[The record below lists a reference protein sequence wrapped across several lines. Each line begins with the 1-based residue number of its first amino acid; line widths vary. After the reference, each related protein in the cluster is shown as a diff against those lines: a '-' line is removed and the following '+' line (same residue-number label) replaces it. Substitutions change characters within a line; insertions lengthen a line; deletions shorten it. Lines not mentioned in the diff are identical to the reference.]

1 MQNLAGL
8 VLENLDHDP
17 EAVALGEPDGRVLS
31 RGALR
36 QRVDAVAEAL
46 VAAGFAAGDR
56 AVVQVPPGAELLATT
71 LAVIALGGVPVLLEG
86 GLGDAVYLSRVAA
99 AEPRWL
105 IIHPWLQR
113 VGALGPLRGVAG
125 RLGLPP
131 VPPTAKTLTVSRGSL
146 DQRLSRGVPSRLT
159 LTPRAPEDAAIV
171 VYTGGTT
178 SAPKGVQH
186 THKSLRGFMESVRGL
201 FVIEGFERL
210 VVDTLPQALYA
221 IYLGLEAHLAH
232 GRGHRRADRVESLLR
247 SGRAQGY
254 FGAPYLWR
262 EIMRRSTA
270 GPLPDTV
277 RCVVLGSA
285 PVRPRFLQALQGFLS
300 PATQVTS
307 LYGMTEAGPICAA
320 RLAEKLAWTAPGD
333 LVGRPV
339 PGVVLTIDA
348 PEGEVGEVLIDG
360 PSVTPGYLGL
370 PPRAMGE
377 PLRTGDLGQLVPTPE
392 GPVLTLH
399 GRRKEMIIRRGVN
412 LYPGT
417 LEGPILAEA
426 LRRGLAVEDCALL
439 GDWDE
444 HSQDERLALI
454 VAGPPTLDLAAVA
467 AAARAAAGP
476 DGAPDTVQRVDS
488 FPVKG
493 RQNKRD
499 LAALKALVAARHLA
513 PRSRRLEDVALP
525 FGAAYLARRVQDRVR
540 HSPGRALGELALRL
554 GLWSVS
560 QATWALDE
568 LVAPGWR
575 EAEGR
580 GPLFIIGHQRS
591 GTTALHR
598 LLAADTQHARALT
611 LGEMLLPA
619 VSAAPLRAAVAGLD
633 RALGGALSRL
643 EDRVFGPVDALHRLR
658 LGEVEE
664 DEFVLWAVFASIMC
678 ANDDPVSVE
687 RRQLDALR
695 HFDQWP
701 AARQA
706 RVLGF
711 YRDVLTRR
719 LYRDRGTPAES
730 RWIVAKNPAFTQ
742 KIPALARLFPDARF
756 IYLVRDP
763 LRAIPSR
770 LALLRAIWRLRAPE
784 APALTPAQ
792 VEVILEDSVR
802 TYLCAERDLPSLP
815 EGRRLVV
822 RHDALHADP
831 NATIARIYEHFSLPG
846 PRPQATV
853 QAPPPRVVDL
863 EGLTLDEARLRRVL
877 APVFTRYGF

>member
-1 MQNLAGL
+1 MHNLAGL
-8 VLENLDHDP
+8 VLENLDRAP
-17 EAVALGEPDGRVLS
+17 EAVALGEPDGRVLT

-36 QRVDAVAEAL
+36 QRVDVVAEAL
-46 VAAGFAAGDR
+46 AEAGFAAGDR
-56 AVVQVPPGAELLATT
+56 AVVQIPPGAELLATT
-71 LAVIALGGVPVLLEG
+71 LAVIALGGVPVLLEA

-105 IIHPWLQR
+105 IIHPLLKR
-113 VGALGPLRGVAG
+113 LGSLRLLRGVAG

-131 VPPTAKTLTVSRGSL
+131 APPTAKLLMVSRGSV
-146 DQRLSRGVPSRLT
+146 DARLKRGPPPRLT

-201 FVIEGFERL
+201 FLIDGFERL
-210 VVDTLPQALYA
+210 VVDTLPQALYG

-232 GRGHRRADRVESLLR
+232 GRGHRRADRVEALLR

-300 PATQVTS
+300 PSTQVTS
-307 LYGMTEAGPICAA
+307 LYGMTEAGPICYAS
-320 RLAEKLAWTAPGD
+320 LEEKLAWTGAGD

-339 PGVVLTIDA
+339 PGVVLTIDG
-348 PEGEVGEVLIDG
+348 PEGEVGEVLLDG
-360 PSVTPGYLGL
+360 PSVTPGYLGQ
-370 PPRAMGE
+370 PPRAE
-377 PLRTGDLGQLVPTPE
+377 PLRTGDLGQLVPTPT
-392 GPVLTLH
+392 GLVLTLH

-417 LEGPILAEA
+417 LEGPILAES
-426 LRRGLAVEDCALL
+426 LRRGLAVEDCALV

-444 HSQDERLALI
+444 HSQDERLTLI
-454 VAGPPTLDLAAVA
+454 VAGPPSLDLAAVA

-476 DGAPDTVQRVDS
+476 DGAPDEVQRLDS

-499 LAALKALVAARHLA
+499 LAALKALVAARHLP
-513 PRSRRLEDVALP
+513 PRSRRVEDLVLP
-525 FGAAYLARRVQDRVR
+525 FGVSQLARRVQDRITQ
-540 HSPGRALGELALRL
+540 SPGRALGELALRL

-568 LVAPGWR
+568 LLAPGWR
-575 EAEGR
+575 EAQGR
-580 GPLFIIGHQRS
+580 GPLFIVGHQRS

-598 LLAADTQHARALT
+598 LLAADEAHARALT

-643 EDRVFGPVDALHRLR
+643 EDRIFGPIDALHRLR

-678 ANDDPVSVE
+678 ANDDPLSVE
-687 RRQLDALR
+687 RRQLDSLR

-719 LYRDRGTPAES
+719 LHRDGGTPANE

-763 LRAIPSR
+763 LKAIPSR

-784 APALTPAQ
+784 VPSLTPAQ
-792 VEVILEDSVR
+792 VEVIVEDSVR
-802 TYLCAERDLPSLP
+802 SYLCAERDLPTLP
-815 EGRRLVV
+815 EHRRLVV

-831 NATIARIYEHFSLPG
+831 DATIQRIYQHFELPG
-846 PRPQATV
+846 PAPQARV
-853 QAPPPRVVDL
+853 KAPPPRVVDL
-863 EGLTLDEARLRRVL
+863 QGLSLDEARLRRIL
-877 APVFTRYGF
+877 APVFERYGF

>member
-1 MQNLAGL
+1 MHNLAVL
-8 VLENLDHDP
+8 VLENLDRDP
-17 EAVALGEPDGRVLS
+17 EAVALGEPSGRLLR
-31 RGALR
+31 RGELR
-36 QRVDAVAEAL
+36 RRVDAVAEAL
-46 VAAGFAAGDR
+46 ADAGFAAGDR
-56 AVVQVPPGAELLATT
+56 AVVQLLPGAELLAAT

-86 GLGDAVYLSRVAA
+86 GLGDAVYLSRITA

-105 IIHPWLQR
+105 IIHPLLQG
-113 VGALGPLRGVAG
+113 VGALGPLRGVAQ

-131 VPPTAKTLTVSRGSL
+131 VPPAAKTLTVSRRGV
-146 DQRLSRGVPSRLT
+146 DQRLKRGPPPRLT
-159 LTPRAPEDAAIV
+159 LAPRAPEDAAIV

-178 SAPKGVQH
+178 SAPKGVVH

-201 FVIEGFERL
+201 FVMEGFERL

-221 IYLGLEAHLAH
+221 IYLGVEAHLAH
-232 GRGHRRADRVESLLR
+232 GRGRRRAERVEALLR

-285 PVRPRFLQALQGFLS
+285 PVRPRFLQALQGFLAPS
-300 PATQVTS
+300 TQVTS
-307 LYGMTEAGPICAA
+307 LYGMTEAGPICLAS
-320 RLAEKLAWTAPGD
+320 LAEKLAWTGPGD

-339 PGVVLTIDA
+339 PGATLTIDA
-348 PEGEVGEVLIDG
+348 PEGEVGEVLLDG
-360 PSVTPGYLGL
+360 PSVTPGYLGQ
-370 PPRAMGE
+370 PPRAPGE
-377 PLRTGDLGQLVPTPE
+377 PLRTGDLGQLVPTPA

-412 LYPGT
+412 VYPGT
-417 LEGPILAEA
+417 LEGPILAEC

-454 VAGPPTLDLAAVA
+454 VAGPLSLDLTAVA

-476 DGAPDTVQRVDS
+476 DGAPDEVIRVDA

-499 LAALKALVAARHLA
+499 LAALKALLTARHLPSR
-513 PRSRRLEDVALP
+513 PRRVEDMILP
-525 FGAAYLARRVQDRVR
+525 FGFAPLARRVQDRILQR
-540 HSPGRALGELALRL
+540 PGRALGELALRL

-575 EAEGR
+575 EAQGR
-580 GPLFIIGHQRS
+580 GPLFIVGHQRS

-598 LLAADTQHARALT
+598 LLAQDAQRARALT

-633 RALGGALSRL
+633 RVLGGALSRL
-643 EDRVFGPVDALHRLR
+643 EDRIFGPIDALHRLR

-687 RRQLDALR
+687 RRELDLLR

-719 LYRDRGTPAES
+719 LHRDGAAASE

-756 IYLVRDP
+756 IYLIRDP
-763 LRAIPSR
+763 LKAIPSR

-784 APALTPAQ
+784 VPALTPAQ
-792 VEVILEDSVR
+792 VEVIVEDSVR
-802 TYLCAERDLPSLP
+802 TYLCAERDLPTLP
-815 EGRRLVV
+815 ERRRLVL
-822 RHDALHADP
+822 RHDAFHADP
-831 NATIARIYEHFSLPG
+831 NAALARIYEHFELPG
-846 PRPQATV
+846 PPPQATAK
-853 QAPPPRVVDL
+853 APPPRVVDL
-863 EGLTLDEARLRRVL
+863 AGIPLDEARLRRVL
-877 APVFTRYGF
+877 APVFERYGF